1 MPRIWG
7 CAACVRFLG
16 ALKNEEL
23 PAVYQRAGVV
33 VFPSIVSDD
42 GDREGFGL
50 VLVEAMGCGC
60 AAVVTDLPAMRDIV
74 SDGKTGLVVSQKNS
88 VQLAKAVIRLMG
100 DSELR
105 SAIARK
111 GRRHVRENFDW
122 DTVSC
127 RYAAADVGNHR
138 PAEPIETYRER
149 NEPAMKPT
157 EPAIWFPAIRTG
169 SGVDVFTERLAES
182 LNRRGIRAEIQLV
195 APSSRI
201 RALVGQVGVSP
212 RLG

>member
-1 MPRIWG
+1 MAVVGDGPSRQELEDLSLELG
-7 CAACVRFLG
+7 LCECVEFRG
-16 ALKNEEL
+16 GVRNVDL
-23 PAVYQRAGVV
+23 PTAYQRAGVF
-33 VFPSIVSDD
+33 VFPSVIGND

-88 VQLAKAVIRLMG
+88 VQLAEAVIRLMG

-122 DTVSC
+122 DTVSR
-127 RYAAADVGNHR
+127 RYAALMLTNIGR
-138 PAEPIETYRER
+138 
-149 NEPAMKPT
+149 
-157 EPAIWFPAIRTG
+157 
-169 SGVDVFTERLAES
+169 
-182 LNRRGIRAEIQLV
+182 Q
-195 APSSRI
+195 SR
-201 RALVGQVGVSP
+201 
-212 RLG
+212 